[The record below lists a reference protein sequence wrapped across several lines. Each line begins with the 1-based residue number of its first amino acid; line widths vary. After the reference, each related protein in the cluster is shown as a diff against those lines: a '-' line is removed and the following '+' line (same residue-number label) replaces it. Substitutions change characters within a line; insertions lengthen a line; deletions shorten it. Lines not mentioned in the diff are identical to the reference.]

1 MYARRNFWFQVLDA
15 LGEPITSGLKITLL
29 AADGAA
35 AAVYAGESGSTEV
48 GSTGV
53 ISSTTFD
60 ALTPAGIVSF
70 WTPLTS
76 IDVEIVSEEGA
87 HLKVEGLT
95 GADHRIVL
103 DVHRADVQLAYANSA
118 VSTSVE
124 NTTAAT
130 TFDKNVT
137 LSGENLKAGDVI
149 EIDALVWVEDQNS
162 TDTLTVILY
171 VGTEAILTTSAVD
184 VADNDLFHV
193 HALVHV
199 NTAGASGKLAA
210 HGIYTFGVPG
220 TAVPTP
226 FRKGEASEDLSG
238 DVAVKLTG
246 TWSVAHADNECELHG
261 LTVKVLHNGN
271 V

>member
-15 LGEPITSGLKITLL
+15 LGEPITAGLKITLL

-35 AAVYAGESGSTEV
+35 AAVYAGESGSTQV
-48 GSTGV
+48 GTTGV
-53 ISSTTFD
+53 LSSAVFD
-60 ALTPAGIVSF
+60 ALSPAGIVSF
-70 WTPLTS
+70 WTTAPT

-87 HLKVEGLT
+87 HAKVEGLT
-95 GADHRIVL
+95 GAQHRIVL
-103 DVHRADVQLAYANSA
+103 DVHRSDTQLVYANVA
-118 VSTSVE
+118 VSTSLE
-124 NTTAAT
+124 NTIVAT
-130 TFDKNVT
+130 TFDKFAT
-137 LSGENLKAGDVI
+137 LAGENLKAGDVI

-162 TDTLTVILY
+162 TDTLAIILY
-171 VGTEAILTTSAVD
+171 VGTEAIVTTSAVD

-193 HALVHV
+193 HAEVHV
-199 NTAGASGKLAA
+199 NTAGASGYLAA
-210 HGIYTFGVPG
+210 HGVYTFGVPG

-226 FRKGEASEDLSG
+226 FRKAAAAEDLSG
-238 DVAVKLTG
+238 DVVVKLTG